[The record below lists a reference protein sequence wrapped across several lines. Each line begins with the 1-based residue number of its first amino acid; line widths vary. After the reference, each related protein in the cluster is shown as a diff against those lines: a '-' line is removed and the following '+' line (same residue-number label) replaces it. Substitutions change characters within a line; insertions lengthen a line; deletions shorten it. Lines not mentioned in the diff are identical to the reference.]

1 MQQVEIIAAL
11 SPIIKL
17 FDELKI
23 AYYIGGS
30 VASSVYGLPRTTLDA
45 DLVTDLKIFHVKTLT
60 EKLSTDYYV
69 DEKMIIDALKRRSS
83 FNLIHLESM
92 TKVDVFILKENE
104 FGFKSFGRKVA
115 KYLDESNSQ
124 QIFLCSPEDIILNKL
139 QWYKEGNKISERQ
152 WLDVLGVIKVQDDS
166 LDEDYLDYWAKKLDI
181 FDLLQDAFNQGKN

>member
-17 FDELKI
+17 FDDLKI

-45 DLVTDLKIFHVKTLT
+45 DLVTDLKIYHIKTLS
-60 EKLSTDYYV
+60 EKLSNDYYV
-69 DEKMIIDALKRRSS
+69 DEKMITEALKQRSS

-104 FGFKSFGRKVA
+104 FGRKVA

-152 WLDVLGVIKVQDDS
+152 WLDLLGVIKVQGDL